1 MFAHLF
7 QLFLDSMSV
16 PCAWKSSI
24 IIPVPKKPNVKQMN
38 DFRPV
43 ALTSI
48 LAKCM
53 ERIVCNQLVA
63 SVADRMDP
71 LQFAYK
77 ARSGVEDA
85 CLILVNLIASHLDK
99 SVSYVCVTF
108 MDFSSAFNTIQPH
121 FHIKRLLDLGA
132 NHTVV
137 LWRESASVEQDLMK

>member
-1 MFAHLF
+1 MFFLDSTPPRPQGRVLKVCALQLGPAFARLF

-16 PCAWKSSI
+16 PRAWESSI
-24 IIPVPKKPNVKQMN
+24 IIPAPKKPNAKQMN

-77 ARSGVEDA
+77 ARRCMPDSR
-85 CLILVNLIASHLDK
+85 K
-99 SVSYVCVTF
+99 SRY
-108 MDFSSAFNTIQPH
+108 
-121 FHIKRLLDLGA
+121 
-132 NHTVV
+132 
-137 LWRESASVEQDLMK
+137 

>member
-1 MFAHLF
+1 
-7 QLFLDSMSV
+7 
-16 PCAWKSSI
+16 
-24 IIPVPKKPNVKQMN
+24 MN

-71 LQFAYK
+71 LQFAHK
-77 ARSGVEDA
+77 ARRGIEDV
-85 CLILVNLIASHLDK
+85 CLIFINLIASHLDK

-137 LWRESASVEQDLMK
+137 LWRESTSVEQDLMK

>member
-1 MFAHLF
+1 MCAQQLGPVFAHLF
-7 QLFLDSMSV
+7 QLFLSSMSV
-16 PCAWKSSI
+16 PRAWKRSI
-24 IIPVPKKPNVKQMN
+24 IIPVPNPMN
-38 DFRPV
+38 DFRSV

-85 CLILVNLIASHLDK
+85 CLILVNLIASHLDEFGL
-99 SVSYVCVTF
+99 YVRVMI

-121 FHIKRLLDLGA
+121 ILIKRLLDLGA
-132 NHTVV
+132 NHILV
-137 LWRESASVEQDLMK
+137 L